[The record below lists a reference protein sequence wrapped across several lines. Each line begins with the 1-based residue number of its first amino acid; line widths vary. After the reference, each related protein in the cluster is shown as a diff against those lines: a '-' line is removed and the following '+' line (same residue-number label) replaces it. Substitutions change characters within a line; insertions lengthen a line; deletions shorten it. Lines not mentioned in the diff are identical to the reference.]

1 MDELTFNFGTKV
13 HCLDD
18 SFGSLAKLVVEPENL
33 RVVDLIAESGFLL
46 KRARV
51 IPLSEISSIAEDG
64 IYLSLTS
71 EDMQALPEY
80 RETKMERPADNAQS
94 GSFVPPDGMTTAPV
108 VPMVQET
115 IREGVSPKMKLL
127 TNQTAVE
134 NEGATIGKLQAV
146 QIGSADHQIN
156 SIVVRHGLVFT
167 EVESIPV
174 HEIEHFTEEVM
185 ALKSPY
191 TVPPTFAQKH

>member
-13 HCLDD
+13 HCLDS
-18 SFGSLAKLVVEPENL
+18 SFGSLTKLVVEPENR
-33 RVVDLIAESGFLL
+33 RVVDLIAENGFFV

-51 IPLSEISSIAEDG
+51 IPMSKISSMDEDG
-64 IYLSLTS
+64 IYLALTS
-71 EDMQALPEY
+71 DEMLTLPEY
-80 RETKMERPADNAQS
+80 RETIMERPADGNES
-94 GSFVPPDGMTTAPV
+94 GAYLSADTMTTAPL

-115 IREGVSPKMKLL
+115 IREGVSPKLKVLSSH
-127 TNQTAVE
+127 TAVK
-134 NEGATIGKLQAV
+134 NEGTTVGKLQAV
-146 QIGSADHQIN
+146 QIENAEHQIS

-174 HEIEHFTEEVM
+174 HEIENFTEEVV
-185 ALKSPY
+185 ALRSPY

>member
-1 MDELTFNFGTKV
+1 MDELTFNFGAKV
-13 HCLDD
+13 HCLDS
-18 SFGSLAKLVVEPENL
+18 SFGSLTKLVVEPENR
-33 RVVDLIAESGFLL
+33 RVVDLIAENGFFV

-51 IPLSEISSIAEDG
+51 IPLSKISSMDEDG
-64 IYLSLTS
+64 IYLGLTS
-71 EDMQALPEY
+71 EEMLTLSEY
-80 RETKMERPADNAQS
+80 RETTMERPADSNLS
-94 GSFVPPDGMTTAPV
+94 GAFVSADTMTTAPL

-115 IREGVSPKMKLL
+115 IREGISPKMKVLSSH
-127 TNQTAVE
+127 TAVE
-134 NEGATIGKLQAV
+134 NEGTTIGKIQAV

-174 HEIEHFTEEVM
+174 HEIEHFAEEVV
-185 ALKSPY
+185 ALRSPY

>member
-1 MDELTFNFGTKV
+1 MDELTFNFGAKV
-13 HCLDD
+13 HCLDN
-18 SFGSLAKLVVEPENL
+18 SFGSLTRLVVEPENR
-33 RVVDLIAESGFLL
+33 RVVDLIAENGFFV

-51 IPLSEISSIAEDG
+51 IPLSKISSMDEDG
-64 IYLSLTS
+64 IYLGLTS
-71 EDMQALPEY
+71 EEMLTLPEY
-80 RETKMERPADNAQS
+80 RETTMERPADNNQS
-94 GSFVPPDGMTTAPV
+94 GAYVPTDTMTTAPL

-115 IREGVSPKMKLL
+115 IREGVSPKMKVLSGH
-127 TNQTAVE
+127 TAVE
-134 NEGATIGKLQAV
+134 NEGTTIGKIQAV

-174 HEIEHFTEEVM
+174 HEIENFAEEVV
-185 ALKSPY
+185 ALRSPY